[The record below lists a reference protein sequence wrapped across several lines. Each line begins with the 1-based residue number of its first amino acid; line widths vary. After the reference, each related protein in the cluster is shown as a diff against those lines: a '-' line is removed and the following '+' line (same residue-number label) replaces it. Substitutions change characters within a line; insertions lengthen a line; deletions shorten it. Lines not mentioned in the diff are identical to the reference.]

1 MLLPM
6 ATALRRWCQL
16 VMKLMRAR
24 RFHGHCPFGFF
35 SALPD
40 SIVVEGWWDK
50 YGWVKGFHIY
60 NLSCPGSLVHLCPR
74 MSLRLIQLLASLD
87 IISSTNSS
95 WRASTPSA
103 GRSFMGP
110 GPPPLTEE
118 VQPRQCRLLG
128 KWGNRFVMDLR
139 G

>member
-74 MSLRLIQLLASLD
+74 MSLRLIQLPSIRVIKLPFHGVY
-87 IISSTNSS
+87 TNDDENGLYILGA
-95 WRASTPSA
+95 REINRTVN
-103 GRSFMGP
+103 
-110 GPPPLTEE
+110 LT
-118 VQPRQCRLLG
+118 RQETAWNPTVSGILV
-128 KWGNRFVMDLR
+128 K
-139 G
+139 

>member
-1 MLLPM
+1 MESVDTQHSTELLDNLQIRTFDAFLLKGPRPSDV
-6 ATALRRWCQL
+6 T
-16 VMKLMRAR
+16 
-24 RFHGHCPFGFF
+24 P
-35 SALPD
+35 
-40 SIVVEGWWDK
+40 
-50 YGWVKGFHIY
+50 VKGFHIY